1 MSLRASVLAASLT
14 VRACAPAVAAS
25 ACLLVACQSD
35 AERARELLEGPG
47 AGTGVSA
54 RDALVEATTL
64 DPTLRE
70 AWARLADVELA
81 ASRWVEA
88 DAAAQ
93 RAIALSDASAH
104 EHEVRSRALVALER
118 WAEAEPEITREIEL
132 GAPEAPAR
140 TRLGKVQ
147 EHLERP
153 DDAVASYRRAIE
165 LEGVEGGEGALD
177 ATAIEARCALA
188 RILLARLEPA
198 SEDDAWDGN
207 EAGRTEIR
215 SLLEGARA
223 PASGTPFEEEVTSL
237 SQSLTALDQRALQ
250 LAARRAADALAIFA
264 LVGPSDGAFG
274 DAGLGGEESANLWG
288 DEIGDAFGAGG
299 LGLTGIGEG
308 GGGGGEGIGL
318 GSLGTI
324 GHGGGLGG
332 GSGVGYGSGGLGSG
346 AGRGAGRLEGP
357 GATVS
362 VSATANGALDA
373 AAVTAVARRQS
384 SQLRHCYETA
394 LRSDP
399 SLAGTMRIEV
409 SVTAA
414 GAAEGARASGF
425 GDATLTECMSRSI
438 GRAAF
443 PPSSGTTSASVS
455 VTCSAAP

>member
-14 VRACAPAVAAS
+14 VRACAPVVAAA
-25 ACLLVACQSD
+25 ACLLAACQSD

-54 RDALVEATTL
+54 RDALVQATTL

-70 AWARLADVELA
+70 AWARLADVELT
-81 ASRWVEA
+81 ASHWVEA

-93 RAIALSDASAH
+93 RAIALSDTTPH
-104 EHEVRSRALVALER
+104 EHEVRSRALAALER
-118 WAEAEPEITREIEL
+118 WSDAEPEILREIEL
-132 GAPEAPAR
+132 GASEAPAR

-147 EHLERP
+147 EHLDRA

-165 LEGVEGGEGALD
+165 LEGEEGELD
-177 ATAIEARCALA
+177 AASVEARCALA
-188 RILLARLEPA
+188 RMLLARLEPA

-237 SQSLTALDQRALQ
+237 SQSLSTLDQRATQ
-250 LAARRAADALAIFA
+250 LAASRAAREQVAQMGILALLGESAGGSPFGA
-264 LVGPSDGAFG
+264 AGLSDSLFG
-274 DAGLGGEESANLWG
+274 DQIE
-288 DEIGDAFGAGG
+288 DAFGAGG
-299 LGLTGIGEG
+299 LGLSGIGV
-308 GGGGGEGIGL
+308 GGGGGESIGL
-318 GSLGTI
+318 GSLGAI
-324 GHGGGLGG
+324 GHGGGV
-332 GSGVGYGSGGLGSG
+332 GSGAGVGYGSGGLGG
-346 AGRGAGRLEGP
+346 GAGRLEGP
-357 GATVS
+357 GATVR

-373 AAVTAVARRQS
+373 AAITAVARRQS
-384 SQLRHCYETA
+384 LQLRHCYETA

-399 SLAGTMRIEV
+399 ALAGTMRIEV

-455 VTCSAAP
+455 VTCSATP